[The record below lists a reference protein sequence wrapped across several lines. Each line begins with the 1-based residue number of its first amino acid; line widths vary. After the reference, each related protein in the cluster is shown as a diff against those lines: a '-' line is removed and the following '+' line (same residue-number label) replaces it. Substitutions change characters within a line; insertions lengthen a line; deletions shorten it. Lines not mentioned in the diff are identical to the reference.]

1 MVTLEFL
8 RMVVGLDTEYIV
20 RRPTLLGSSMKN
32 HLVPQN
38 YILKVLKTKGFV
50 NKNIDVYGVVKM
62 SEKRFT
68 MSFIECYSVTISR
81 LEGAYAVL
89 VQGKFLPKSSS
100 ESLEWRC

>member
-1 MVTLEFL
+1 MREKYCWADWNWRLEL
-8 RMVVGLDTEYIV
+8 EWCERKV
-20 RRPTLLGSSMKN
+20 LLGWSWS
-32 HLVPQN
+32 
-38 YILKVLKTKGFV
+38 
-50 NKNIDVYGVVKM
+50 NKPNAVIDIYGVVKM

-68 MSFIECYSVTISR
+68 MSFIECYSVTIST

>member
-1 MVTLEFL
+1 
-8 RMVVGLDTEYIV
+8 
-20 RRPTLLGSSMKN
+20 
-32 HLVPQN
+32 
-38 YILKVLKTKGFV
+38 
-50 NKNIDVYGVVKM
+50 M